1 MKLRILVTTV
11 LLLAVLGCSPSPATS
26 QPEAVPAFNFAPQP
40 MTPLAG
46 FGVDSARDPR
56 LAVRAASGS
65 VYLMAVHQM
74 QGGARLGLMRSND
87 GGDSFAPPEYISEEG
102 ARVSSHGENS
112 PSFAFGLGRE
122 QYALFEQMAPGGL
135 TDLMFARAPIGH
147 GWEKPNKI
155 TDKKKPSANVFSGLA
170 VSPRCSVHAVWLDQR
185 DRKNLP
191 PGTASVYIA
200 SSFDRGATFGPNIS
214 VVEGVCPCCRPSL
227 AFGAKGEIYVSWRHV
242 FEGNERD
249 IAVAVSTDDA
259 KSFSTPVRVSPDGW
273 KVQGCPHSG
282 AEMIQRDD
290 RLYVTWYSDGDG
302 KTTPAGVRL
311 AWSDDGAQTFSEPV
325 IASQNILDSNHPRL
339 SLAPD
344 GRLAL
349 IFQGRDPMKNDT
361 WSPTGA
367 FVVDIDRDGSVT
379 VPVAVPGHT
388 RTVNYPSVAYG
399 SVGRLFVAWSEEGPD
414 GRTIYFNRARG
425 QSVPT
430 TTPPVSMVLPLSK

>member
-1 MKLRILVTTV
+1 MKLKIVVATV
-11 LLLAVLGCSPSPATS
+11 LLLAIAGCSSSPATS
-26 QPEAVPAFNFAPQP
+26 QPEAAPAFNFAPQA

-46 FGVDSARDPR
+46 FDVDSARDPR

-65 VYLMAVHQM
+65 VYLMAVL
-74 QGGARLGLMRSND
+74 QGQAGPRLGLTRSDD
-87 GGDSFAPPEYISEEG
+87 GGDSFAPPEYISEPD

-122 QYALFEQMAPGGL
+122 QYALFEQMAAEGL
-135 TDLMFARAPIGH
+135 TDLMFARSPIGH
-147 GWEKPNKI
+147 GWEKPYKI

-170 VSPRCSVHAVWLDQR
+170 VSPRGSVHAVWLDQR
-185 DRKNLP
+185 DSESLP
-191 PGTASVYIA
+191 PGTAAVYIA
-200 SSFDRGATFGPNIS
+200 SSSDRGESFGPNIP
-214 VVEGVCPCCRPSL
+214 VAAGVCPCCRPSL

-249 IAVAVSTDDA
+249 IAVAVSTDGG
-259 KSFSTPVRVSPDGW
+259 KSFGEPGRVSPDGW

-282 AEMIQRDD
+282 AEMVQRDG
-290 RLYVTWYSDGDG
+290 RLYITWYSDGDG
-302 KTTPAGVRL
+302 KSTPSGVRL
-311 AWSDDGAQTFSEPV
+311 AWSDDSAKTFAEPV
-325 IASQNILDSNHPRL
+325 IASQNVLDSNHPRL

-344 GRLAL
+344 GRLGL
-349 IFQGRDPMKNDT
+349 VFQGRDPLKNDG

-367 FVVDIDRDGSVT
+367 FVVDIAPNGSLSA
-379 VPVAVPGHT
+379 PVAVPGHT

-425 QSVPT
+425 ESVPGSYPGGT
-430 TTPPVSMVLPLSK
+430 SSR